1 MECMEGLLSSYV
13 GWEIQEKDGADDGR
27 KQCCIHELLRRRW
40 RRKGGEGQGKKWR
53 MEACAGSQSGRGEG
67 KTTECV
73 REGGMY
79 RDELRGL
86 ILGGER

>member
-1 MECMEGLLSSYV
+1 
-13 GWEIQEKDGADDGR
+13 
-27 KQCCIHELLRRRW
+27 
-40 RRKGGEGQGKKWR
+40 